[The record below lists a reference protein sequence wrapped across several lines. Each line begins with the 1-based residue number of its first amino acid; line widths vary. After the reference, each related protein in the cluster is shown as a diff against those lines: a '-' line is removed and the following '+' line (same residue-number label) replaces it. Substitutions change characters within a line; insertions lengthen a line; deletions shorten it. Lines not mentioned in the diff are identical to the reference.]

1 MSEAQSWHLDRR
13 IPIALILTAV
23 GQVAFL
29 GWAAGVV
36 FKDIENNRV
45 SIGVVNGRVEM
56 LERNASAQAVQLGRI
71 DENVRGMRSDINRL
85 LNLMER
91 RME

>member
-1 MSEAQSWHLDRR
+1 MSNVESWHLDKR

-36 FKDIENNRV
+36 FKDIESNRIA
-45 SIGVVNGRVEM
+45 IGSVNGRVEA

-71 DENVRGMRSDINRL
+71 DENVRGMRADVNRL
-85 LNLMER
+85 LNLLER
-91 RME
+91 RAQ

>member
-45 SIGVVNGRVEM
+45 SIGAVSGRVEM

-85 LNLMER
+85 LDLMER

>member
-1 MSEAQSWHLDRR
+1 MSEVNSWHLDKR
-13 IPIALILTAV
+13 IPIALILTAL

-36 FKDIENNRV
+36 FKDIEVNR
-45 SIGVVNGRVEM
+45 SGLKVVNGRVDS
-56 LERNASAQAVQLGRI
+56 LERNAGAQAVQLGRI

-91 RME
+91 RLE